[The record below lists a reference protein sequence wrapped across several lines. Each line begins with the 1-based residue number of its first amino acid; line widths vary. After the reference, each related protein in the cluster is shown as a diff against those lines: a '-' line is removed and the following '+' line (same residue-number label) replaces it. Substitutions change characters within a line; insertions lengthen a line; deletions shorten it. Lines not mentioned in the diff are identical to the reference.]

1 MHDKYTK
8 TPLLNTQMCIYK
20 AICTYFIHKK
30 NKAHSINE
38 LLETFGFA
46 EE

>member
-1 MHDKYTK
+1 MRFW
-8 TPLLNTQMCIYK
+8 K

-30 NKAHSINE
+30 NKSHSIKLINE

-46 EE
+46 EEQPELKLQTYN